1 MDNGAFG
8 IFVFGLAVFALTLA
22 AAFLIAIAGDDP
34 EKPT

>member
-1 MDNGAFG
+1 MVNGTFN

-22 AAFLIAIAGDDP
+22 AAFVALIAGDDP